1 MDTFKGQDNDVAANL
16 CGDNNYAIVKVPHNL
31 TNKFQPIDITVNK
44 PAKYFIS
51 EKCNKWFAA
60 KQREKLSSVDVTL
73 KLSEVKPQH
82 ASASGRCLSI

>member
-1 MDTFKGQDNDVAANL
+1 MSQNWLPRLWSYDSCNMDTFKGQDNDVTSNL

-51 EKCNKWFAA
+51 EKYNK
-60 KQREKLSSVDVTL
+60 
-73 KLSEVKPQH
+73 
-82 ASASGRCLSI
+82 